1 MHRDPVVKRLKRIWP
16 CDTPDCDPWNAN
28 QSIIVLLPSGFLPL
42 CLRQALKWLVV
53 TSSIQ
58 IKAKSWIPDDLFPW
72 LIEANTLTGVPSV
85 ENLPLNETYWHF
97 RSSSVNWMSI
107 FPFSE
112 AWKNRK
118 IELYMSYVIFEKYK
132 NSKKMLQIVLND
144 VLDVTVLF
152 VDSRNISAITWELN
166 GE

>member
-1 MHRDPVVKRLKRIWP
+1 
-16 CDTPDCDPWNAN
+16 
-28 QSIIVLLPSGFLPL
+28 
-42 CLRQALKWLVV
+42 
-53 TSSIQ
+53 
-58 IKAKSWIPDDLFPW
+58 
-72 LIEANTLTGVPSV
+72 
-85 ENLPLNETYWHF
+85 
-97 RSSSVNWMSI
+97 MSI

>member
-1 MHRDPVVKRLKRIWP
+1 MP
-16 CDTPDCDPWNAN
+16 
-28 QSIIVLLPSGFLPL
+28 
-42 CLRQALKWLVV
+42 
-53 TSSIQ
+53 
-58 IKAKSWIPDDLFPW
+58 
-72 LIEANTLTGVPSV
+72 
-85 ENLPLNETYWHF
+85 
-97 RSSSVNWMSI
+97 I

-112 AWKNRK
+112 AWKDRTIK
-118 IELYMSYVIFEKYK
+118 LYMSYVTFEKYK

>member
-1 MHRDPVVKRLKRIWP
+1 
-16 CDTPDCDPWNAN
+16 
-28 QSIIVLLPSGFLPL
+28 
-42 CLRQALKWLVV
+42 
-53 TSSIQ
+53 
-58 IKAKSWIPDDLFPW
+58 
-72 LIEANTLTGVPSV
+72 
-85 ENLPLNETYWHF
+85 
-97 RSSSVNWMSI
+97 MSI

-152 VDSRNISAITWELN
+152 VDSRNISAIT
-166 GE
+166 